1 MLPTFLLQRLT
12 RPTSATLTGPG
23 NARYP
28 ASYATP
34 PPKGRRYTG
43 SVSCCLSA
51 TGICFLSHPV
61 PDGQHQRSSRSAY
74 RTTGPDPVGVSTFHM
89 RKTRPV
95 RVPLLPRG
103 GGVHA
108 IGQMRPTATCCF
120 PAASPAPR
128 HHIHLSE
135 AHLDEVSTAIHS
147 RSPIR
152 SSPHLR
158 FLDGTTTA
166 WAFPRASHPAVTSN
180 ACRGGDRHRTH
191 ARDHVIDNIAD
202 PSFQR
207 VHLLH
212 ATSCRTTYEMPLFLA
227 VNGF

>member
-1 MLPTFLLQRLT
+1 M
-12 RPTSATLTGPG
+12 
-23 NARYP
+23 
-28 ASYATP
+28 
-34 PPKGRRYTG
+34 
-43 SVSCCLSA
+43 
-51 TGICFLSHPV
+51 SHPV
-61 PDGQHQRSSRSAY
+61 PDGQHQRSLRSAY

-95 RVPLLPRG
+95 RVPPLPRG
-103 GGVHA
+103 GGVQA

-152 SSPHLR
+152 PSPHLR
-158 FLDGTTTA
+158 PLDGTTTA
-166 WAFPRASHPAVTSN
+166 SAFPRASHPAVTSN

-212 ATSCRTTYEMPLFLA
+212 ATSCRTIYEMSSCGYENLTLVSHIFPQKTGISCLKRRNRSKVHRWIKA
-227 VNGF
+227 KAGRR